1 MPSSTIKSKK
11 DLLDEIGIALNSHG
25 MEEKFFLD
33 LTIQNIMPY
42 PEDILEPGYRYNE
55 FDTSL
60 SKEEIQEVRKKHRL
74 IEINPVPSYIGYG
87 IMEEFAEQHDNEW
100 LFRALKKR
108 HPFAM
113 FRDAV
118 ENANLLDQWYAFR
131 DEAYGK
137 QAQEWLDDNGIDF
150 VDGRI
155 IQLKE
160 WKINHG
166 EHVMN
171 IGEYAPDFTL
181 QDKDGKTVSL
191 SDFKGRKVVLYFY
204 PKDNTPGCTRQ
215 AIGFAENY
223 NEFQKRNITV
233 IGISKDSVESHVKFA
248 EKNNLPFILLS
259 DPELMAIQDYGVWQ
273 EKKLYG
279 KVSMGVV
286 RTTFII
292 NEEGIIQDIMRKV
305 KPDTNAEDVLAKIK

>member
-74 IEINPVPSYIGYG
+74 IEINPIPSYIGYG